1 MAKYLSNEQQWLGA
15 NPPTPAGDEAYGG
28 RSRLY
33 RATIPLDAPKL
44 SPTQNGASILTTDT
58 VSLARIPA
66 GMRFSH
72 GMLVSSVSLGTSTIA
87 IGTAT
92 DTAKYRAAAVFTAV
106 NAPTHFG
113 TAAAMAAGPLAAE
126 EEIILTVAV
135 ATLPNTANARLVID
149 LFFVGP

>member
-1 MAKYLSNEQQWLGA
+1 MPKYLSNEQQWLGA
-15 NPPTPAGDEAYGG
+15 NPPTPAGDEAYNA
-28 RSRLY
+28 RARIF

-44 SPTQNGASILTTDT
+44 SPTQNGTSILTTDT

-72 GMLVSSVSLGTSTIA
+72 GMIVSSVSLGTSTIA
-87 IGTAT
+87 VGTAA
-92 DTAKYRAAAVFTAV
+92 DTAKYRAAATFTSAD
-106 NAPTHFG
+106 APAHFG
-113 TAAAMAAGPLAAE
+113 KAAATAAGPLAAE

-135 ATLPNTANARLVID
+135 AALPNTANARLIVD

>member
-1 MAKYLSNEQQWLGA
+1 MPKYLSNEQQFLGA

-44 SPTQNGASILTTDT
+44 SPTQSGTSVLTTDT

-72 GMLVSSVSLGTSTIA
+72 GMIASSVSLGTSTVA

-92 DTAKYRAAAVFTAV
+92 EPAKYRAAAVFTAV

-113 TAAAMAAGPLAAE
+113 TVAAMAAAPLAGE

-135 ATLPNTANARLVID
+135 AALPNTASQRLIVD